1 MSVSFGTKVLP
12 TKIELIRT
20 RRSLNTAN
28 RVHKVLDDKRE
39 VLLKRL
45 DEMIEQ
51 AGGAREEIW
60 QPLSD
65 AYLALYDAYLKL
77 GPLRLEGIAS
87 NTPAMVETEITVKK
101 VVDVDVPSLK
111 LTEKDVGMTYGFAD
125 SNVAVDRASREM
137 RKVLPSIF
145 KAAEFENAIFRLAKE
160 LERTQRLLNALE
172 YMIIPRYQDSIR
184 FIQQTLE
191 EREREEFVRLKHVK
205 KVLEREEAAVE
216 EEAAHRA

>member
-1 MSVSFGTKVLP
+1 MSVSFGSQVLP

-20 RRSLNTAN
+20 RRSLQTAN

-45 DEMIEQ
+45 DEMIQQ
-51 AGGAREEIW
+51 ASGAREEIW

-77 GPLRLEGIAS
+77 GPLRLEGLAS
-87 NTPAMVETEITVKK
+87 NTPAMVETEITVKR
-101 VVDVDVPSLK
+101 VVDVDIPSLK

-125 SNVAVDRASREM
+125 SNIAVDRAAREM

-172 YMIIPRYQDSIR
+172 YMIIPRYESSIR
-184 FIQQTLE
+184 YIQQTLE

-205 KVLEREEAAVE
+205 KVLERKTEA
-216 EEAAHRA
+216 RA

>member
-28 RVHKVLDDKRE
+28 RVQKVLDDKRE

-205 KVLEREEAAVE
+205 KVLEREE
-216 EEAAHRA
+216 EAAHRA

>member
-1 MSVSFGTKVLP
+1 MSVSFGSQVLP

-20 RRSLNTAN
+20 RRSLLTAK

-45 DEMIEQ
+45 DEMIER
-51 AGGAREEIW
+51 ASGAREEIW

-101 VVDVDVPSLK
+101 VVDVVFHASE

-125 SNVAVDRASREM
+125 S
-137 RKVLPSIF
+137 SI
-145 KAAEFENAIFRLAKE
+145 
-160 LERTQRLLNALE
+160 
-172 YMIIPRYQDSIR
+172 
-184 FIQQTLE
+184 
-191 EREREEFVRLKHVK
+191 
-205 KVLEREEAAVE
+205 
-216 EEAAHRA
+216 

>member
-1 MSVSFGTKVLP
+1 MSVSFGSQVLP

-20 RRSLNTAN
+20 RRSLQTAN

-45 DEMIEQ
+45 DEMIQ
-51 AGGAREEIW
+51 
-60 QPLSD
+60 Q
-65 AYLALYDAYLKL
+65 
-77 GPLRLEGIAS
+77 
-87 NTPAMVETEITVKK
+87 AMVEADITVKR
-101 VVDVDVPSLK
+101 VVDVDIPSLK

-125 SNVAVDRASREM
+125 SNIAVDRAAREM

-172 YMIIPRYQDSIR
+172 YMIIPRYVSSIR
-184 FIQQTLE
+184 YIQQTLE

-205 KVLEREEAAVE
+205 KVLERKEEA
-216 EEAAHRA
+216 RA